1 MANVIT
7 NILIFHGPQDRIHGL
22 KAAIQSD
29 ELGYGTIDFNKIIPT
44 PPDIAQKPVSLEGM
58 LDSKAKNWFQWNPAN
73 WGCRE
78 NAYGFQNLRHRA
90 TPETMLFATGWY
102 PPHKVIQKL
111 SEMFPDLGIT
121 HQWADENM
129 GFNCGI
135 RVYRAGQFQEELLP
149 ERSRV
154 AYEFGAY
161 VIDLDLARD
170 KYLYLT
176 EDGSTYEYREPEQAQ
191 GMEGM
196 NL

>member
-7 NILIFHGPQDRIHGL
+7 NILTFHGPQHRIHDL

-29 ELGYGTIDFNKIIPT
+29 ELGCGTIDFNKIIPT
-44 PPDIAQKPVSLEGM
+44 PPDISQKPVSLEGM
-58 LDSKAKNWFQWNPAN
+58 LDPKAKNWFQWNPAN
-73 WGCRE
+73 WGSRE
-78 NAYGFQNLRHRA
+78 NAYGFQNLKYRA
-90 TPETMLFATGWY
+90 TPNTMLFATGWSA
-102 PPHKVIQKL
+102 PHKVIQKL

-135 RVYRAGQFQEELLP
+135 RVYRAGQFQEEVLP

-161 VIDLDLARD
+161 VIDLDLAKD
-170 KYLYLT
+170 KYLFLT
-176 EDGSTYEYREPEQAQ
+176 EDGSTYEYREPEQAT
-191 GMEGM
+191 GMDGM
-196 NL
+196 SL